1 MSLGC
6 EHSFVF
12 IASRNKSKKC
22 WLVFSNNSPY
32 HYAPDCFGLDFISAH
47 SFLAPASLCSS
58 PFVVHTRRMIIYT
71 AIAAIVFLLIAAAF
85 LAADVS
91 AGLLVSP
98 LTWFFQLM
106 NMAIDLRPPIL
117 PMALAASS
125 VAWMSRLRAKG
136 WLTVGPRCGDGASTF
151 IHFSC

>member
-1 MSLGC
+1 
-6 EHSFVF
+6 
-12 IASRNKSKKC
+12 
-22 WLVFSNNSPY
+22 
-32 HYAPDCFGLDFISAH
+32 
-47 SFLAPASLCSS
+47 
-58 PFVVHTRRMIIYT
+58 MIIYT

-136 WLTVGPRCGDGASTF
+136 WLTVGPRCGDSALIFIDFFLLIWLMFAMSLIVASF
-151 IHFSC
+151 RVVGFVDVCFG

>member
-1 MSLGC
+1 M
-6 EHSFVF
+6 
-12 IASRNKSKKC
+12 
-22 WLVFSNNSPY
+22 PQ
-32 HYAPDCFGLDFISAH
+32 SAQT
-47 SFLAPASLCSS
+47 PPSS
-58 PFVVHTRRMIIYT
+58 PFVVYTRRMIIYT

-136 WLTVGPRCGDGASTF
+136 WLTVGPRCGDSASIF
-151 IHFSC
+151 FD